1 MSEEEFEKLLKRGY
15 EKANV
20 EFKGP
25 GSKNHSG
32 FLIKVIRAIL
42 GMANQRD
49 GGKVILGVESDPLD
63 AVGFEEDEAKAW
75 LNYDEPA
82 CKVNEYASP
91 PVSFELEAFPYRGRH
106 FIEILVHE
114 FDDIPILCRKD
125 AGQEGKGRPFLRR
138 GACYV
143 RALHKPE
150 TSEIPSEV
158 EMRALLELAIDKG
171 VEKLVRRAQR
181 AGLFPTMQPSPMP
194 ADIEELFKD
203 QAEDLQ

>member
-1 MSEEEFEKLLKRGY
+1 MTEEEFETLLKRGY
-15 EKANV
+15 ETRNV
-20 EFKGP
+20 EFKGR
-25 GSKNHSG
+25 GSRTQAG
-32 FLIKVIRAIL
+32 FLNKVIRAIL

-63 AVGFEEDEAKAW
+63 AVGFDEDEAKAW
-75 LNYDEPA
+75 LNFDA
-82 CKVNEYASP
+82 LASKVNECASP
-91 PVSFELEAFPYRGRH
+91 PVSFDLESFTYQGRRY
-106 FIEILVHE
+106 IEILVHE
-114 FDDIPILCRKD
+114 FDDIPILCRRD
-125 AGQEGKGRPFLRR
+125 SGQEGRGRPSLRR

-171 VEKLVRRAQR
+171 LEKFVRRAQKV
-181 AGLFPTMQPSPMP
+181 GLFPPIQPLPMP
-194 ADIEELFKD
+194 ADIEGLFKD